1 MRKLSSALSLSLCLF
16 LLAGC
21 YKIYSP
27 PSKWPVYIPPMVG
40 TLNPTHG
47 PDSTQV
53 TIKGIAF
60 KAIVGSDS
68 VFFNGK
74 LAKLV
79 SANDSQLV
87 AIVPTLSG
95 TGDVIIKANGKT
107 TNAGRFAYDTSY
119 RLSMVADSLQ
129 FPFYLSIDPAGNL
142 IVPTYGDFVIH
153 KITPQGQVST
163 WQPIPFAT
171 GTTFDSAGN
180 LYYASNAGGGPF
192 IGKVSPSGVITQI
205 AVDSGGGFV
214 GQIALDRNG
223 NIYAAIA
230 SSSLTSKHRI
240 DKITPAGHVT
250 TLIEGLFNPAGIVVA
265 SDGTVY
271 CTNYS
276 VQAYDNSK
284 GVITKIT
291 PSGVVSTFAHLQ
303 YDGNNGMTIDAS
315 NTLYV
320 VNFDQQWAL
329 GSLLKITPDGTTT
342 KLNSANLAFPTGV
355 ARDNNGNF
363 YVTQQ
368 VDAPGVAIGSVI
380 KMTMH

>member
-1 MRKLSSALSLSLCLF
+1 MKKLTGILSLSFFLF

-21 YKIYSP
+21 YKTYSP
-27 PSKWPVYIPPMVG
+27 PSKWPVYIPPIVG
-40 TLNPTHG
+40 KLNPSHG

-53 TIKGIAF
+53 IITGIAF
-60 KAIVGSDS
+60 KAIVGSNS

-79 SANDSQLV
+79 SANDTQLIAV
-87 AIVPTLSG
+87 VPTLSG
-95 TGDVIIKANGKT
+95 TGDVIVKANGKI
-107 TNAGRFAYDTSY
+107 TNAGKFGYDTTY

-142 IVPTYGDFVIH
+142 IVPTYGDFTIH
-153 KITPQGQVST
+153 KITPQGVVSI
-163 WQPIPFAT
+163 WQPIPAVT

-180 LYYASNAGGGPF
+180 LYYASNAGGGTYF
-192 IGKVSPSGVITQI
+192 GKISPSGVVTPIGIDTF
-205 AVDSGGGFV
+205 GFV

-230 SSSLTSKHRI
+230 GDHTTGEGRI
-240 DKITPAGHVT
+240 DKITPTGQVSIF
-250 TLIEGLFNPAGIVVA
+250 LDSLFNPAGIVVA

-271 CTNYS
+271 CTNFS

-284 GVITKIT
+284 GVVTKIS
-291 PSGVVSTFAHLQ
+291 PAGVVSTFAHLQ
-303 YDGNNGMTIDAS
+303 YDGDNGMTIDAG

-320 VNFDQQWAL
+320 ANFDQEWAL
-329 GSLLKITPDGTTT
+329 GSLLRITPDGTTT
-342 KLNSANLAFPTGV
+342 KLSSANLAFPTGV
-355 ARDNNGNF
+355 VRDKNGNF